1 MDSLLPE
8 VLADSFRR
16 ESCRKLVL
24 SELRQGAS
32 REFSRVTVH
41 PVVVQGRAQWQFTF
55 QSRDRASHLN
65 LETPAA
71 LARIGELVTTTFLQ
85 AGLNTDTA
93 VYNLRA
99 PRHQHAAW
107 KVYETGKPAPAP
119 AIAPRDSHN
128 RSKAYLIPEGT
139 PCAFLAEMGVMTE
152 SGQVRRP
159 MYAKFRQVNR
169 FLELVRDI
177 CHALPANR
185 ELRIIDF
192 GCGKSYLT
200 FALHHLFTIV
210 EQRQVLITGLDLKND
225 VIELCR
231 STISRLGLAGLEFQQ
246 GSIAE
251 FDPNG
256 PVDLVVSLHAC
267 DTATDD
273 ALAQAV
279 AWKARAILAVPCCQ
293 HELNPI
299 LQSKPLSPL
308 MKHGILKERF
318 AALATDALR
327 ALVLEIEGYSTQ
339 VVEFI
344 DLEHT
349 PKNLLLRAVRREQTS
364 SDLLAHRQS
373 ELAEYKQ
380 ALGLESTHLERCL
393 VEMRR
398 SVPAAP

>member
-1 MDSLLPE
+1 
-8 VLADSFRR
+8 
-16 ESCRKLVL
+16 
-24 SELRQGAS
+24 
-32 REFSRVTVH
+32 
-41 PVVVQGRAQWQFTF
+41 
-55 QSRDRASHLN
+55 
-65 LETPAA
+65 
-71 LARIGELVTTTFLQ
+71 
-85 AGLNTDTA
+85 
-93 VYNLRA
+93 
-99 PRHQHAAW
+99 
-107 KVYETGKPAPAP
+107 
-119 AIAPRDSHN
+119 
-128 RSKAYLIPEGT
+128 
-139 PCAFLAEMGVMTE
+139 MGVMTE